1 MNYHFAI
8 TWLKA
13 FRDSPETVCKLYA
26 DDSLFEDLMLD
37 QSITDKDDLHRVF
50 APYANADH
58 SNGVGVHNFGIHE
71 YIGNRRQGLIRWHW
85 SAIDC
90 AIFLGM
96 PTDAI
101 GNRVATSGQTYH
113 VYNDRGQIQRETTF
127 WDAAYVARALGHDV
141 DTEVA
146 RLPEGAYVASSSSNG
161 GSSAGALPGTGLD
174 RAQAWAA
181 ALSSDP
187 DRLVA
192 AYADDFTYEN
202 RRVADVV
209 DDTITDKSVLH
220 KVVAPYAN
228 TDRAN
233 GTGIHTFEATEWIG
247 DDRTGVILWNWS
259 ATDIAAYRGIATGGA
274 DVKTFGQTWQQYG
287 DDGRI
292 VREST
297 FWNDVPAFQALGLPV
312 LTVHYWDADFD
323 PSSLVAS

>member
-1 MNYHFAI
+1 MNYRFAI
-8 TWLKA
+8 SWLKG
-13 FRDSPETVCKLYA
+13 FRESPEAVCNLYA

-58 SNGVGVHNFGIHE
+58 SNGIGVHNFGIHE

-85 SAIDC
+85 SALDC
-90 AIFLGM
+90 AVFLGM

-101 GNRVATSGQTYH
+101 DNKVATSGQTYH
-113 VYNDRGQIQRETTF
+113 VYNDAGKIQRETTF
-127 WDAAYVARALGHDV
+127 WDAAFVARALGHDV

-146 RLPEGAYVASSSSNG
+146 RLPEGSAVPSTSSNG
-161 GSSAGALPGTGLD
+161 GSSAGALPGAGLE
-174 RAQAWAA
+174 RAQAWAT
-181 ALSSDP
+181 ALTSDP
-187 DRLVA
+187 ERIVA
-192 AYADDFTYEN
+192 AYADEFTFEN

-209 DDTITDKSVLH
+209 NDTVTDKSVLGR
-220 KVVAPYAN
+220 VLAPYAN
-228 TDRAN
+228 QDRGN
-233 GTGIHTFEATEWIG
+233 GTGIHTFEATDWIG

-259 ATDIAAYRGIATGGA
+259 AEDIASYRGIPTAGA
-274 DVKTFGQTWQQYG
+274 AVKTHGQTWQQYG

-323 PSSLVAS
+323 PSALVAS